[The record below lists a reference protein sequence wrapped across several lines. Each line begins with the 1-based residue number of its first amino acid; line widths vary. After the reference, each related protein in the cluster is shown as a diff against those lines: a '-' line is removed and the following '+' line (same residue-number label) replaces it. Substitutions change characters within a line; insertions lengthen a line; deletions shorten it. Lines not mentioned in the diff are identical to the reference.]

1 MIRIL
6 IFILAGLIAPVFA
19 FTEPSLFSIPSVSSG
34 PGIKLNMMM
43 DRDTVHPGDR
53 FKLYMSVQVEQG
65 WHIYS
70 LQPMDGNELLAT
82 QILIDENIFEG
93 QKQWQESQ
101 TRLIQDDAQQKLVK
115 GHVTTAEFHNSF
127 RVPDNT
133 RSGNYS
139 IKGKLLYQA
148 CDNNLC
154 TLPESLP
161 FASQIRVGS
170 KK

>member
-19 FTEPSLFSIPSVSSG
+19 FTEPSPFSSPSVSSG
-34 PGIKLNMMM
+34 PRIKLNMMM
-43 DRDTVHPGDR
+43 DRDPAYPGDH
-53 FKLYMSVQVEQG
+53 FKLYMSVQIEEG

-70 LQPMDGNELLAT
+70 LQPMDENELLAT
-82 QILIDENIFEG
+82 QIMIDDNIFEG
-93 QKQWQESQ
+93 QKLWQESP
-101 TRLIQDDAQQKLVK
+101 TRLIHDDAQQKLVK
-115 GHVTTAEFHNSF
+115 AHVSTAEFYNSF
-127 RVPDNT
+127 RVPENT
-133 RSGNYS
+133 KSGNYS

-154 TLPESLP
+154 TLPENLP
-161 FASQIRVGS
+161 FDIQVRVGV

>member
-6 IFILAGLIAPVFA
+6 VFILAGLIPPVLAFA
-19 FTEPSLFSIPSVSSG
+19 ERSPFSSPSVSSG

-43 DRDTVHPGDR
+43 DRNSTYLGES
-53 FKLYMSVQVEQG
+53 FNLYMSVQIEEG

-82 QILIDENIFEG
+82 QIVTYDNIFES
-93 QKQWQESQ
+93 QKYWQESR

-115 GHVTTAEFHNSF
+115 GHINTAEFYNSF
-127 RVPDNT
+127 RVPENT

-154 TLPESLP
+154 TLPQSLP
-161 FASQIRVGS
+161 FDSQIRVGV

>member
-1 MIRIL
+1 MTRIL

-19 FTEPSLFSIPSVSSG
+19 FTEPSPFSSQSVSSG
-34 PGIKLNMMM
+34 PGIKLNMIM
-43 DRDTVHPGDR
+43 DRDPAYPGDR
-53 FKLYMSVQVEQG
+53 FKLYMSVQIEEG

-82 QILIDENIFEG
+82 RIVIDDNIFEG
-93 QKQWQESQ
+93 QKHWQESP
-101 TRLIQDDAQQKLVK
+101 TSLIQDDAQQKLVK
-115 GHVTTAEFHNSF
+115 THATTAEFYNSF
-127 RVPDNT
+127 RVPEKT

-139 IKGKLLYQA
+139 IKGKFLYQA

-154 TLPESLP
+154 TLPKTLL
-161 FASQIRVGS
+161 FDSQIRVGV

>member
-6 IFILAGLIAPVFA
+6 IFILAGLIVPALAFA
-19 FTEPSLFSIPSVSSG
+19 EPSPFSSPSASSG
-34 PGIKLNMMM
+34 PGVKLNLMM
-43 DRDTVHPGDR
+43 DRDPAYPGDR
-53 FKLYMSVQVEQG
+53 FKLYMSVQIEEG

-82 QILIDENIFEG
+82 QIVLEGNIFES
-93 QKQWQESQ
+93 QKHWQESP

-127 RVPDNT
+127 RVPEK
-133 RSGNYS
+133 SKPGNYT
-139 IKGKLLYQA
+139 IKGKLLYRA

-154 TLPESLP
+154 TLPQSLP
-161 FASQIRVGS
+161 FDSQIRVGVR
-170 KK
+170 K

>member
-6 IFILAGLIAPVFA
+6 IFILAGLITPVLA
-19 FTEPSLFSIPSVSSG
+19 FTESSLFSRPSVSSG
-34 PGIKLNMMM
+34 PGIKVNMIM
-43 DRDTVHPGDR
+43 DRDPVYPGDR
-53 FKLYMSVQVEQG
+53 FKLYMSVQVKEG

-70 LQPMDGNELLAT
+70 LQPMDGNEFLAT
-82 QILIDENIFEG
+82 QIMVDDNIFEG
-93 QKQWQESQ
+93 QKQWQESP
-101 TRLIQDDAQQKLVK
+101 TLLIQDDAQQKLVK

-127 RVPDNT
+127 RVPENT

-139 IKGKLLYQA
+139 IKGKLSYQA

-154 TLPESLP
+154 TLPKTLL
-161 FASQIRVGS
+161 FDSQLRVGV

>member
-6 IFILAGLIAPVFA
+6 IFILAGLIAPVLAFA
-19 FTEPSLFSIPSVSSG
+19 EPSPFSSPSISSG
-34 PGIKLNMMM
+34 PGIKLNLMM
-43 DRDTVHPGDR
+43 DRDPAYQGDR
-53 FKLYMSVQVEQG
+53 FKLYMSVQIEEG

-70 LQPMDGNELLAT
+70 LKPMDGNELLAT
-82 QILIDENIFEG
+82 QILIDDNIFEG
-93 QKQWQESQ
+93 QKHWQESP

-115 GHVTTAEFHNSF
+115 AHVTTAEFYNSF
-127 RVPDNT
+127 RVPKNT

-154 TLPESLP
+154 TLPESHP
-161 FASQIRVGS
+161 FHSQVRVGV

>member
-6 IFILAGLIAPVFA
+6 IFIFAGLIFPVFA
-19 FTEPSLFSIPSVSSG
+19 FTEPSPFSSPSVSSG
-34 PGIKLNMMM
+34 PGIKLNIIM
-43 DRDTVHPGDR
+43 DRDPAYPGDR
-53 FKLYMSVQVEQG
+53 FKLYMSVQIKEG

-70 LQPMDGNELLAT
+70 LQPMDENELLAT
-82 QILIDENIFEG
+82 QIMIDDNIFEG
-93 QKQWQESQ
+93 QKHWQESP

-115 GHVTTAEFHNSF
+115 AHVTTAEFYNSF
-127 RVPDNT
+127 RVPEQT
-133 RSGNYS
+133 RSGNYL

-161 FASQIRVGS
+161 FDSQVRVGV

>member
-6 IFILAGLIAPVFA
+6 IFILAIFPVSVFA
-19 FTEPSLFSIPSVSSG
+19 KSFPFSKSNISSNPSV
-34 PGIKLNMMM
+34 KLNMTV
-43 DRDTVHPGDR
+43 DRDLAYPGDH
-53 FKLYMSVQVEQG
+53 FKLYLSVQIEEG

-82 QILIDENIFEG
+82 QIVIDDNIFEG
-93 QKQWQESQ
+93 QKCWQESP
-101 TRLIQDDAQQKLVK
+101 TSLIQDDAQQKLVK
-115 GHVTTAEFHNSF
+115 GHINTAEFYNSF
-127 RVPDNT
+127 RVPENT

-161 FASQIRVGS
+161 FDSQVRVGV

>member
-1 MIRIL
+1 MIRTL
-6 IFILAGLIAPVFA
+6 IFILAGFIAPVVA
-19 FTEPSLFSIPSVSSG
+19 FSEPSPFYSPSLSSG
-34 PGIKLNMMM
+34 PGIKLNVIM
-43 DRDTVHPGDR
+43 DRDPAYAGDR
-53 FKLYMSVQVEQG
+53 FKLYMSVQIKEG

-70 LQPMDGNELLAT
+70 LKPMDENELLAT
-82 QILIDENIFEG
+82 QIMIDDNIFEG
-93 QKQWQESQ
+93 QKQWQESP

-115 GHVTTAEFHNSF
+115 AHLSTAEFHKSF
-127 RVPDNT
+127 RVPENT

-154 TLPESLP
+154 TLPEILP
-161 FASQIRVGS
+161 FDIPVRVGV

>member
-1 MIRIL
+1 MTRIL
-6 IFILAGLIAPVFA
+6 IIILAGLIAPVLAFA
-19 FTEPSLFSIPSVSSG
+19 ESSPFSSPSVSSG
-34 PGIKLNMMM
+34 PGIKLNMLV
-43 DRDTVHPGDR
+43 DRNTAYPGDR
-53 FKLYMSVQVEQG
+53 FKLYMSVQIEEG

-70 LQPMDGNELLAT
+70 LQPMHGNELLAT
-82 QILIDENIFEG
+82 KIMMGDNIFEG
-93 QKQWQESQ
+93 QKHWQESP

-127 RVPDNT
+127 RVPENT

-154 TLPESLP
+154 TFPESLP
-161 FASQIRVGS
+161 FDSQVRVGVR
-170 KK
+170 K

>member
-19 FTEPSLFSIPSVSSG
+19 FAEPSPFSSPSISSG
-34 PGIKLNMMM
+34 PGIKLNMIM
-43 DRDTVHPGDR
+43 DRDPAYQGDR
-53 FKLYMSVQVEQG
+53 FKLYMSVQIEEG

-70 LQPMDGNELLAT
+70 LKPMDGNELLAT
-82 QILIDENIFEG
+82 QILIDDNIFEG
-93 QKQWQESQ
+93 QKHWQESP

-115 GHVTTAEFHNSF
+115 AHVTTAEFYNSF
-127 RVPDNT
+127 RVPENT

-148 CDNNLC
+148 CDNNLW

-161 FASQIRVGS
+161 FDIQVRVGV

>member
-6 IFILAGLIAPVFA
+6 IFILAGLITPVLA
-19 FTEPSLFSIPSVSSG
+19 FTEPSPFSSPSASTG
-34 PGIKLNMMM
+34 PGIKLSLMM
-43 DRDTVHPGDR
+43 DRGLAYPGDR
-53 FKLYMSVQVEQG
+53 FKLYMSVQIEEG

-82 QILIDENIFEG
+82 QIVLEDNIFESH
-93 QKQWQESQ
+93 KYWQESP

-127 RVPDNT
+127 RVPEDS

-139 IKGKLLYQA
+139 IKGKLLYRA

-154 TLPESLP
+154 TLPQSIP
-161 FASQIRVGS
+161 FDSPVRVGVR
-170 KK
+170 K

>member
-6 IFILAGLIAPVFA
+6 IFILAGLIAPALAFA
-19 FTEPSLFSIPSVSSG
+19 NPSPFSNSIVSSG
-34 PGIKLNMMM
+34 PGIKLSTMV
-43 DRDTVHPGDR
+43 DRDPAYPGDR
-53 FKLYMSVQVEQG
+53 FKLYMSVQIEEG

-82 QILIDENIFEG
+82 QIVLEDHVFES
-93 QKQWQESQ
+93 QNLWQESP

-115 GHVTTAEFHNSF
+115 GHVITAEFHNSF
-127 RVPDNT
+127 RVPENS

-139 IKGKLLYQA
+139 IKGKLLYRA

-154 TLPESLP
+154 TLPQTLP
-161 FASQIRVGS
+161 FDSQVRVDVR
-170 KK
+170 K

>member
-6 IFILAGLIAPVFA
+6 IFILAGLIAPVVSFS
-19 FTEPSLFSIPSVSSG
+19 EPSPFSSPSVSSG
-34 PGIKLNMMM
+34 PGIKLNMIM
-43 DRDTVHPGDR
+43 DRDPAYPGDR
-53 FKLYMSVQVEQG
+53 FKLYMSVQIEEG

-82 QILIDENIFEG
+82 KIKMGDNIFEG
-93 QKQWQESQ
+93 QKHWQESP
-101 TRLIQDDAQQKLVK
+101 TTLIQDDTQQKLVK
-115 GHVTTAEFHNSF
+115 GHVTTAEFQNSF
-127 RVPDNT
+127 RVPENT

-161 FASQIRVGS
+161 FDSQVRVGV

>member
-1 MIRIL
+1 MIRTL
-6 IFILAGLIAPVFA
+6 IFILTGLIAPVFSFA
-19 FTEPSLFSIPSVSSG
+19 EPSPFSSPSISSG
-34 PGIKLNMMM
+34 PGIRLNMIM
-43 DRDTVHPGDR
+43 DRDPAYPGDH
-53 FKLYMSVQVEQG
+53 FKLYMSVQIKEG

-82 QILIDENIFEG
+82 QIMIGDNIFEG
-93 QKQWQESQ
+93 QKHWQESP

-115 GHVTTAEFHNSF
+115 AHVTTAEFYNSF
-127 RVPDNT
+127 RVPENT
-133 RSGNYS
+133 SSGNYS

-161 FASQIRVGS
+161 FDSQVRVGV

>member
-1 MIRIL
+1 MIRTL
-6 IFILAGLIAPVFA
+6 IFILAGLIAPVFTFA
-19 FTEPSLFSIPSVSSG
+19 EPSPFSSPSVSSG
-34 PGIKLNMMM
+34 PGIKLNMLV
-43 DRDTVHPGDR
+43 DRNPAYPGDR
-53 FKLYMSVQVEQG
+53 FKLYMSVQIKEG

-70 LQPMDGNELLAT
+70 LQPMDENKLLAT
-82 QILIDENIFEG
+82 QIMIDDNIFEG
-93 QKQWQESQ
+93 QKHWQESP

-115 GHVTTAEFHNSF
+115 AHVTTAEFHNSF
-127 RVPDNT
+127 RVPENT

-161 FASQIRVGS
+161 FDSQVRVGV
-170 KK
+170 KE

>member
-6 IFILAGLIAPVFA
+6 VFIMAGLISPVLVYAVPF
-19 FTEPSLFSIPSVSSG
+19 PFSSPSVSFG
-34 PGIKLNMMM
+34 PGIKLNMMV
-43 DRDTVHPGDR
+43 DRDPAYPGDR
-53 FKLYMSVQVEQG
+53 FKLYMSVQIEES

-82 QILIDENIFEG
+82 QIVVEDNIFEG
-93 QKQWQESQ
+93 QKHWQESP

-115 GHVTTAEFHNSF
+115 GHVTTAEFYNSF
-127 RVPDNT
+127 RVPENT
-133 RSGNYS
+133 KPGNYS
-139 IKGKLLYQA
+139 IKGKMLYQA

-154 TLPESLP
+154 TLPESLS
-161 FASQIRVGS
+161 FDSQIRVGV

>member
-1 MIRIL
+1 MFRIL
-6 IFILAGLIAPVFA
+6 IFILVELIPPVFA
-19 FTEPSLFSIPSVSSG
+19 FAESSPFSSPSISSG
-34 PGIKLNMMM
+34 PGIRLNMIM
-43 DRDTVHPGDR
+43 DRDPAYPGDR
-53 FKLYMSVQVEQG
+53 FKLYMSVQIKEG

-70 LQPMDGNELLAT
+70 LQPMDENKLLAT
-82 QILIDENIFEG
+82 QIMIDENIFEG
-93 QKQWQESQ
+93 QKHWQESP

-115 GHVTTAEFHNSF
+115 AHITTAEFRNSF
-127 RVPDNT
+127 RVPENT

-154 TLPESLP
+154 TLPKSLL
-161 FASQIRVGS
+161 FASQVHVGV

>member
-1 MIRIL
+1 MTRIL
-6 IFILAGLIAPVFA
+6 IIILAGLIAPVLAFA
-19 FTEPSLFSIPSVSSG
+19 EPSPFSSPNVSSG
-34 PGIKLNMMM
+34 PSIKLNMLV
-43 DRDTVHPGDR
+43 DRNPAYPGDR
-53 FKLYMSVQVEQG
+53 FKLYMSVQIEEG

-82 QILIDENIFEG
+82 QIMMGDNIFEG
-93 QKQWQESQ
+93 QKHWQESP

-115 GHVTTAEFHNSF
+115 GHVTTAEFYNSF
-127 RVPDNT
+127 RVPENT

-154 TLPESLP
+154 NLPETLP
-161 FASQIRVGS
+161 FKSQIRVGV

>member
-1 MIRIL
+1 MIKIL
-6 IFILAGLIAPVFA
+6 IFILAGLIAPVLA
-19 FTEPSLFSIPSVSSG
+19 YTEPSPFQSPSVSPG

-43 DRDTVHPGDR
+43 DRDPAYPGDR
-53 FKLYMSVQVEQG
+53 FKLYMSVQIEEG

-82 QILIDENIFEG
+82 QIVIDYNIFKG
-93 QKQWQESQ
+93 QKHWQESP
-101 TRLIQDDAQQKLVK
+101 TSLIQDDAQQKLVK
-115 GHVTTAEFHNSF
+115 GHVTTAEFQNSF
-127 RVPDNT
+127 RVPENT

-161 FASQIRVGS
+161 FDSQIRVGV